1 MDKTRSKKM
10 KAQQEPKLT
19 FGSALKKNV
28 KIILNNNLF
37 FLYVVQQCK
46 CE

>member
-1 MDKTRSKKM
+1 MDREKAKKK

-19 FGSALKKNV
+19 FGSDLKKNV

-37 FLYVVQQCK
+37 SNI
-46 CE
+46 